1 MQCMSLYRFEGQRAI
16 LEREVEDPQS
26 TWKLKVIREVATQKR
41 LFRSQKTLIKLFC
54 GNSVCTFFIEAMKIF
69 RQ

>member
-1 MQCMSLYRFEGQRAI
+1 MSLYRFEGQRAI

-41 LFRSQKTLIKLFC
+41 LFRSQKTLIKLFLW
-54 GNSVCTFFIEAMKIF
+54 K
-69 RQ
+69 